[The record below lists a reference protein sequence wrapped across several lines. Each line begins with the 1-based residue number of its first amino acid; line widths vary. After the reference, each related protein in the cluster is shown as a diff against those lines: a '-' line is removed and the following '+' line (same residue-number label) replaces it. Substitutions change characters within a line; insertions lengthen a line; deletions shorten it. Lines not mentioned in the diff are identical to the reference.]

1 MDAKKIHLAIRLA
14 VMQQETSETKLA
26 PLVGMTQQGLNRKL
40 RTGSLRAGELLD
52 VLHALGY
59 KVTATNGDDAIDL

>member
-1 MDAKKIHLAIRLA
+1 MDAKKIHLSIRLA

-59 KVTATNGDDAIDL
+59 RVTATNGDDAIDL

>member
-1 MDAKKIHLAIRLA
+1 MDAKKIHLAVRLA

-59 KVTATNGDDAIDL
+59 NITATNGDDAIDL

>member
-1 MDAKKIHLAIRLA
+1 MDAKKIHLSIRLA

>member
-1 MDAKKIHLAIRLA
+1 
-14 VMQQETSETKLA
+14 MQQETSETKLA

-59 KVTATNGDDAIDL
+59 KVTATKGDDMIKM

>member
-59 KVTATNGDDAIDL
+59 RVTAINGDDTIDL

>member
-14 VMQQETSETKLA
+14 VMQQGTSETKIA

-59 KVTATNGDDAIDL
+59 RVTATNGDDAIDL